1 MNILVLNG
9 SPKGDL
15 SVTMQYVAFLQSM
28 NPHHSLKII
37 NIAQQI
43 RQIEQSEEKFNEIL
57 SEIKNADGVLWA
69 FPLYVFLVHSQY
81 KRFIELIF
89 ERNMQ
94 DVFQGK
100 YTAVLTTSIHF
111 FDHTAHQYMR
121 GICDD
126 LDMNFCDSFSAGMRD
141 LFKQEERGSL
151 LNFFN
156 GFLAAIQRKAACT
169 KLYAPLV
176 AHIQQYNPG
185 EIDAK
190 PIAHQRKMIIVTDAA
205 EGDVNL
211 HRMIGHF
218 AAQFAE
224 PPEVVN
230 LHQVDIKGSCLGC
243 IRCGYDNSC
252 AYTGRDGFIDMFNS
266 LKKADILVFA
276 GAIHDRYLSSLW
288 KTFFDRAFF
297 NTHMPSFVGKQF
309 AFLVSGPLQQLPPL
323 RQILEAY
330 TEHQQANLAG
340 IVTDEQAESAGTDA
354 ALREL
359 ALRSLQYADCGYKRP
374 NTFLGVGG
382 LKIFRD
388 EIWGPLRFPFIADHQ
403 YYKQHG
409 VYDFPQYD
417 YASRARNFFL
427 GLLAKFPAVRRELYG
442 PKMTQYMVRE
452 YIAFNKKGGRSDG

>member
-1 MNILVLNG
+1 MKILVLNG
-9 SPKGDL
+9 SPKGEL
-15 SVTMQYVAFLQSM
+15 SITMQYVAYLQKM
-28 NPHHSLKII
+28 NPEHTLKII

-43 RQIEQSEEKFNEIL
+43 RKIEQNESSFNEIVE
-57 SEIKNADGVLWA
+57 EIKNADGLLWA

-81 KRFIELIF
+81 KRFIELIH
-89 ERNMQ
+89 ERNAT
-94 DVFQGK
+94 DAFQGK

-126 LDMNFCDSFSAGMRD
+126 LNMNFCDSFSAGMRD
-141 LFKQEERGSL
+141 LFKESERNNL

-156 GFLAAIQRKAACT
+156 GFLDAVQRKALCG
-169 KLYAPLV
+169 KLYEPLNDNIAEYTPGKIAARAIAP
-176 AHIQQYNPG
+176 N
-185 EIDAK
+185 
-190 PIAHQRKMIIVTDAA
+190 RKIVIVTDA
-205 EGDVNL
+205 EEHQLNL
-211 HRMIGHF
+211 QRMIGHF

-252 AYTGRDGFIDMFNS
+252 VYTGRDGFIDMYNR
-266 LKKADILVFA
+266 LKTADVLVFA
-276 GAIHDRYLSSLW
+276 GTIRDRYLSSLW

-297 NTHMPSFVGKQF
+297 NTHMPSFAGKQL
-309 AFLVSGPLQQLPPL
+309 AFLVSGPLRQLPNL

-340 IVTDEQAESAGTDA
+340 IVTDEQPESCETDS
-354 ALREL
+354 ALQEL
-359 ALRSLQYADCGYKRP
+359 ALRSLNYAEWNYKRP

-388 EIWGPLRFPFIADHQ
+388 EIWGPLRFPFVADHQ
-403 YYKQHG
+403 YYKRHG
-409 VYDFPQYD
+409 VYDFPQND
-417 YASRARNFFL
+417 YASRMRNFFL
-427 GLLAKFPAVRRELYG
+427 GLLAKFPAIRKELYG
-442 PKMTQYMVRE
+442 QKMTEYMIKD
-452 YIAFNKKGGRSDG
+452 YKKFIERGR

>member
-43 RQIEQSEEKFNEIL
+43 RQIEQNEEKFNEIL

-121 GICDD
+121 EICDD
-126 LDMNFCDSFSAGMRD
+126 LNMCFCDSFSAGMRD
-141 LFKQEERGSL
+141 LFKPVERENL
-151 LNFFN
+151 LHFFS
-156 GFLAAIQRKAACT
+156 GFLAAIQRKVPCV
-169 KLYAPLV
+169 KLVNPLETNNPEF
-176 AHIQQYNPG
+176 IPG
-185 EIDAK
+185 EAVVTPFVHSRSIV
-190 PIAHQRKMIIVTDAA
+190 IVTDA
-205 EGDVNL
+205 EETQVNL
-211 HRMIGHF
+211 LRMIDRF

-224 PPEVVN
+224 RPQVVN
-230 LHQVDIKGSCLGC
+230 LRQVEIKGGCLGC
-243 IRCGYDNSC
+243 IRCGYDNHC
-252 AYTGRDGFIDMFNS
+252 AYTGRDEFIDMFNR
-266 LKKADILVFA
+266 LKTADILVFA
-276 GAIHDRYLSSLW
+276 GAIRDRYLSSLW

-297 NTHMPSFVGKQF
+297 NTHMPSFVGKQV
-309 AFLVSGPLQQLPPL
+309 AFLVSGPLQQLPNL
-323 RQILEAY
+323 RQILVAY

-340 IVTDEQAESAGTDA
+340 IVTDEQNHAGETDS

-359 ALRSLQYADCGYKRP
+359 AQRSLDYADCGYKRP
-374 NTFLGVGG
+374 SSFFGVGG

-388 EIWGPLRFPFIADHQ
+388 EIWGPLRFPFVADHQ

-417 YASRARNFFL
+417 YASRVRNFFL
-427 GLLAKFPAVRRELYG
+427 GLLAKIPAVRKELYG
-442 PKMTQYMVRE
+442 PKMTEYMVRDYKRFVE
-452 YIAFNKKGGRSDG
+452 KESRHAG